1 MVRMDDTAS
10 LPDAPSR
17 RTRHARRLFADLP
30 GRYDLLAEVL
40 SFGQNGRWRRA
51 MVEAVRCGL
60 DGQAGPVILDV
71 ATGTAGVALAL
82 VRSTPA
88 RVVGLDQSS
97 EMLAGGVRRVGQA
110 GLDGR
115 VAFVLGQGE
124 RLPFPDESF
133 DAVTFTYL
141 LRYVDDPRATLRE
154 LTRVL
159 KPGGV
164 LANLEFAV
172 PSNAVWRGL
181 WFVYTRVGL
190 PLAGR
195 VVSRAW
201 YEVGRFLG
209 PSIST
214 FYRRHPPAEQLAM
227 WREAGVEALRARPM
241 SLGGGVVIS
250 GTKRE
255 RARAVA

>member
-1 MVRMDDTAS
+1 MDDTAS
-10 LPDAPSR
+10 SSDEPSA

-30 GRYDLLAEVL
+30 ARYDLLAEML

-51 MVEAVRCGL
+51 MVEAVRRGL
-60 DGQAGPVILDV
+60 DGQRAPVILDV
-71 ATGTAGVALAL
+71 ATGTAGVAIAL
-82 VRSTPA
+82 TRATSA
-88 RVVGLDQSS
+88 RVVGLDQSR
-97 EMLAGGVRRVGQA
+97 EMLAGGVRRVTDE
-110 GLDGR
+110 GLSGR
-115 VAFVLGQGE
+115 VDFVLGQAE

-141 LRYVDDPRATLRE
+141 LRYVDDPQATLHE

-172 PSNAVWRGL
+172 PSNAVWLGL
-181 WFVYTRVGL
+181 WFAYTRVGL
-190 PLAGR
+190 PAAGR
-195 VVSRAW
+195 VASKSW
-201 YEVGRFLG
+201 YDVGRFLG

-214 FYRRHPPAEQLAM
+214 FYRRHPPGEQLAM
-227 WREAGVEALRARPM
+227 WCQAGIEAVHARPM